1 MLNIQNLSKRFGGM
15 DVISGLNLHVKAGRI
30 HSIIGP
36 NGAGKTTLFNL
47 ITGLYKPDSGDIRFE
62 QTLLN
67 PLKPHRIAKLGISR
81 NFQNIR
87 LFSHMTVEENLR
99 MGQGTQISFGLS
111 SLIPYLHGNKRQSL
125 EGELERVLDLL
136 CFERKR
142 DLPASQLSYGE
153 QKRLEIGRAICS
165 GAKLILLDEPAAGL
179 NPEESAQLNEFILTI
194 RDHGVTVLLIE
205 HDMSVVMK
213 ISDIVTVINFGQK
226 NRGGNAAGH
235 QASSGCA

>member
-125 EGELERVLDLL
+125 RANWKEYLT
-136 CFERKR
+136 CC
-142 DLPASQLSYGE
+142 ALSVS
-153 QKRLEIGRAICS
+153 EICR
-165 GAKLILLDEPAAGL
+165 
-179 NPEESAQLNEFILTI
+179 
-194 RDHGVTVLLIE
+194 R
-205 HDMSVVMK
+205 
-213 ISDIVTVINFGQK
+213 
-226 NRGGNAAGH
+226 
-235 QASSGCA
+235 ASSRTGSRNVWKSAGRFAPGPS